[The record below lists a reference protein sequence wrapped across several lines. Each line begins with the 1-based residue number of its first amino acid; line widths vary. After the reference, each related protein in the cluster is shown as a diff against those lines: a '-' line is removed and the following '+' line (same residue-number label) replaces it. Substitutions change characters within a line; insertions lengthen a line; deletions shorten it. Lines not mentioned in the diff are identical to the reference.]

1 MEKNSSAALYPDQ
14 VLGAEASS
22 SLAGICID
30 DVSKRKGITVN
41 VLFNSSRLSE
51 LLNNLQMLTGVWVNI
66 FDADGKDIK
75 LFGIATSFCRHIQST
90 PDGRR
95 RCEECDAQAVGKC
108 SALGKAYQYR
118 CHAGL
123 KEIVVPIY
131 DQGVPIAYMV
141 FGQLLDN
148 TPQKLQWEETVK
160 TLDWYKGDL
169 LELRDAFY
177 QLRQYSQRELK
188 AFTEILEALT
198 HYVLLEGMIHSTQY
212 TDQQKL
218 EMYIDQHYMEKL
230 SLGQISRDL
239 NMGTTKLCAVAKK
252 LSGSG
257 SVTRLISQ
265 RRVQAAKRLL
275 IREDIPISSVAEKVG
290 FNDYNYFTK
299 IFKAFEGV
307 TPSAFR
313 KNNL

>member
-1 MEKNSSAALYPDQ
+1 MRE
-14 VLGAEASS
+14 
-22 SLAGICID
+22 
-30 DVSKRKGITVN
+30 RKGITVN

-51 LLNNLQMLTGVWVNI
+51 LLNNLQLLTGVWVNI

-75 LFGIATSFCRHIQST
+75 LFGNATAFCRLIQAT
-90 PDGRR
+90 PEGHR

-108 SALGKAYQYR
+108 SAMCKAYQYR

-148 TPQKLQWEETVK
+148 SPQKLQWEETLK
-160 TLDWYKGDL
+160 TLDWYGGDL
-169 LELRDAFY
+169 LELKDAFF

-230 SLGQISRDL
+230 SLRQISRDL

-290 FNDYNYFTK
+290 FSDYNYFTK

-307 TPSAFR
+307 TPSAYR
-313 KNNL
+313 KNNV

>member
-1 MEKNSSAALYPDQ
+1 M
-14 VLGAEASS
+14 
-22 SLAGICID
+22 
-30 DVSKRKGITVN
+30 N

-66 FDADGKDIK
+66 FDAEGKDIK
-75 LFGIATSFCRHIQST
+75 LFGNATAFCRHIQASSE
-90 PDGRR
+90 GRR

-148 TPQKLQWEETVK
+148 TPQKLQWEETLK
-160 TLDWYKGDL
+160 TLDWYGGDL
-169 LELRDAFY
+169 LELKDAFY

-230 SLGQISRDL
+230 SLRQISRDL

-275 IREDIPISSVAEKVG
+275 LREDMPISSVAEKVG
-290 FNDYNYFTK
+290 FSDYNYFTK

-307 TPSAFR
+307 TPSAYR
-313 KNNL
+313 KNNM